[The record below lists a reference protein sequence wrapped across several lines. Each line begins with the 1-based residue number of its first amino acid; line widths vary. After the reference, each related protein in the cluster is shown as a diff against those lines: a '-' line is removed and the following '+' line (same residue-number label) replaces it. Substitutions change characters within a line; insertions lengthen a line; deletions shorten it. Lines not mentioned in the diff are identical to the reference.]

1 MPAMAARKTPE
12 KPKNPR
18 AKGLRPVVVRLE
30 PAQIA
35 ALKAEALR
43 RARERGSMKPD
54 ASELVRE
61 ALVLWLRRRST

>member
-1 MPAMAARKTPE
+1 MHAMPAKRTAPE

-18 AKGLRPVVVRLE
+18 AKGLKPVVVRLE

-43 RARERGSMKPD
+43 RANERGSMKPD

-61 ALVLWLRRRST
+61 ALALWLRRR

>member
-1 MPAMAARKTPE
+1 MRAMARKTTEE

-18 AKGLRPVVVRLE
+18 AKGLKPVVVRLE
-30 PAQIA
+30 PTQIA

-43 RARERGSMKPD
+43 RANERGSMKPD

-61 ALVLWLRRRST
+61 ALAAWLKRR

>member
-1 MPAMAARKTPE
+1 MRAMARKATEQE

-18 AKGLRPVVVRLE
+18 AKGLKPVVVRLE

-43 RARERGSMKPD
+43 RANERGSMKPD

-61 ALVLWLRRRST
+61 ALAAWLVRKR